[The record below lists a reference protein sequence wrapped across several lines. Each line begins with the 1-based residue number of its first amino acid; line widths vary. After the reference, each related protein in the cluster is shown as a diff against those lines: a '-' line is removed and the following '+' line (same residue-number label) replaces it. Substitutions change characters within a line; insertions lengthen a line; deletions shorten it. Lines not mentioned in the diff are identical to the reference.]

1 MTGKTAEKLLMKMD
15 REYQEFRGKLETLP
29 ANLTLEHAFEDVS
42 KRDILL
48 AIEEDGLDDKQA
60 KALLKLPKPLETCYQ
75 HWLKEE
81 TDYMEV
87 LLNSLQKT
95 AEREIKH
102 QKQERAERKNGEACR

>member
-1 MTGKTAEKLLMKMD
+1 MNGKETEKLLRKMD
-15 REYQEFRGKLETLP
+15 REYQEFREKLEKLP
-29 ANLTLEHAFEDVS
+29 ANLALEHAFEDLA
-42 KRDILL
+42 KRDILF

-87 LLNSLQKT
+87 LSNSLQKT
-95 AEREIKH
+95 ANREIKH
-102 QKQERAERKNGEACR
+102 QKQERMERENGEACR

>member
-1 MTGKTAEKLLMKMD
+1 MNGKAAEKLLMKMD
-15 REYQEFRGKLETLP
+15 REYHDFRSRIETLP
-29 ANLTLEHAFEDVS
+29 ANLALNHAFEDLA

-48 AIEEDGLDDKQA
+48 AIEEGGLDEKQA

-75 HWLKEE
+75 YWLKEE
-81 TDYMEV
+81 TDYMET
-87 LLNSLQKT
+87 LSNSLQKT

>member
-1 MTGKTAEKLLMKMD
+1 MNGNTAEKLLRNMD
-15 REYQEFRGKLETLP
+15 RVYQEFRGKLEKLP
-29 ANLTLEHAFEDVS
+29 ANLALEHAFEDVT
-42 KRDILL
+42 KRDILY
-48 AIEEDGLDDKQA
+48 AAEEGTLDDKQV

-75 HWLKEE
+75 YWLKEE

-95 AEREIKH
+95 ADREIKH